1 MEAPSTHEADLRNHS
16 VDIKVPG
23 TSCNFYSDTKDKAMM
38 TPNTAQMD
46 CATDEQDIQDAA
58 AYLAAV
64 EEDNW

>member
-1 MEAPSTHEADLRNHS
+1 MKYVEAQWNVCVLCSLE
-16 VDIKVPG
+16 
-23 TSCNFYSDTKDKAMM
+23 NFYSDTKDKAMM

-46 CATDEQDIQDAA
+46 CATAEQDIQDAA